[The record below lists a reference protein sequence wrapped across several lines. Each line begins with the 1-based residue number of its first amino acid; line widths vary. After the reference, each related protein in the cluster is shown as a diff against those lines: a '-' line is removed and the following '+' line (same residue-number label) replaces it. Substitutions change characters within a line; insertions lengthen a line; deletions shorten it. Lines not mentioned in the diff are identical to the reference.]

1 MTTDPRARVLRA
13 VADLGGRAS
22 VADLAAT
29 LGGHPNTTRHHL
41 RSLLDEGLVRAEP
54 SAPSGGRGRP
64 TARYAVSPAGR
75 LTLSAAQGEPE
86 AAQYLALAG
95 AFAERLASMGGDPGA
110 DARAIG
116 RTWANVLTQSPT
128 QTSARADRE
137 RDAGAA
143 GRPGAAAAVEPRQA
157 VLGLLERLGFSPEE
171 SEPGDG
177 TGEGGDPDVLLR
189 TCPLLEV
196 ATRHPD
202 VVCQVHAG
210 LVAGSHAAH
219 GGSGDGVV
227 LEPFA
232 LPGACRLT
240 LPATR

>member
-1 MTTDPRARVLRA
+1 M
-13 VADLGGRAS
+13 ADLGGGAS
-22 VADLAAT
+22 VANLAET

-41 RSLLDEGLVRAEP
+41 RSLLDEGLVRAE
-54 SAPSGGRGRP
+54 AGVPSGGRGRP

-75 LTLSAAQGEPE
+75 LTLSAAHGEEE

-95 AFAERLASMGGDPGA
+95 AFAERLASTGGDPGA

-116 RTWANVLTQSPT
+116 RTWASMLTQPAT
-128 QTSARADRE
+128 QASARAGQW

-143 GRPGAAAAVEPRQA
+143 PRPGATSPSEPRQA

-171 SEPGDG
+171 SEPGRDAS
-177 TGEGGDPDVLLR
+177 GEGGDPDVLLR

-196 ATRHPD
+196 ATRHPG

-219 GGSGDGVV
+219 GGSGEGVV